1 MTAPMPRGLAD
12 VSDTALERLRLGLE
26 TGRLR
31 APLTRASLIAYGV
44 KGQLDA
50 LVATLEGHSRDACLS
65 IVTAVL
71 AERAK
76 FDRPAPELVWTGP
89 EGGNAAARDT
99 AVVLRELFEASQ
111 ERVVLA
117 GYSFLNATAVLGPL
131 HVAMK
136 TRAVEALFFID
147 IPQLERSVPD
157 PESHGQA
164 ALAAFVE
171 ASWPFGAPFPE
182 VYCDRRALRPG
193 PPWSSLHAKCVAVD
207 GRRAFVSSA
216 NFTTR
221 GQDRNIETGV
231 LIDDTTFAGQ
241 LERQWLGLI
250 ESRLLLKWRRT

>member
-1 MTAPMPRGLAD
+1 VIRGLAD
-12 VSDTALERLRLGLE
+12 VSDTALERLRIGLK

-31 APLTRASLIAYGV
+31 APLTRATLIAYGLT
-44 KGQLDA
+44 GQLDA
-50 LVATLEGHSRDACLS
+50 LVGVLEGHSRDACLS
-65 IVTAVL
+65 IVNSVL
-71 AERAK
+71 AERTK

-99 AVVLRELFEASQ
+99 AVVLRDLFEASQ

-131 HVAMK
+131 HLAMK
-136 TRAVEALFFID
+136 TRAVQALFFID
-147 IPQLERSVPD
+147 IPQLQRHA
-157 PESHGQA
+157 PEPELHGQI
-164 ALAAFVE
+164 ALQTFVTD
-171 ASWPFGAPFPE
+171 SWPFGPPYPE

-207 GRRAFVSSA
+207 GQRAFVSSA

-221 GQDRNIETGV
+221 GQDRNIEAGV
-231 LIDDTTFAGQ
+231 LIDDATFAGQ

-250 ESRLLLKWRRT
+250 EAGLVLKWRRGSC